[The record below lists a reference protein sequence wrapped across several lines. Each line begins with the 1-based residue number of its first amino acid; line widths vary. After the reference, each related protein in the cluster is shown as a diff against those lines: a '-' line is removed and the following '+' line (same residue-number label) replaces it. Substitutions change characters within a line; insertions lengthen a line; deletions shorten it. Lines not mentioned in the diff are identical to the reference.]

1 MHREALPYL
10 FYIRC
15 QFCADAKRRWYC
27 TQVMEDM
34 DAAGFTVMNQIDGL
48 SWQQLVGISADFA
61 KMHGKYWKHTLLSEP
76 WIRPDPQKARFWIDG
91 HPENGGESN
100 PHTCICLI

>member
-1 MHREALPYL
+1 
-10 FYIRC
+10 
-15 QFCADAKRRWYC
+15 
-27 TQVMEDM
+27 MEDM

-76 WIRPDPQKARFWIDG
+76 WIRPDPKKARFWIDG

-100 PHTCICLI
+100 PHTCICLSHLIDALQLSF